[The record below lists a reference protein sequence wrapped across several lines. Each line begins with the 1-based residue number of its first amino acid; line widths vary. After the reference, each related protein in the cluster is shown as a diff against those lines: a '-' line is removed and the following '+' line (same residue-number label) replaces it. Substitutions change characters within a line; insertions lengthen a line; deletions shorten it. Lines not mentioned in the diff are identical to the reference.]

1 MDSLTSSVLKYF
13 QSSKENDALSLILYN
28 QISIII
34 VGGGGGGGGGY
45 ECNTLLSLN
54 EFLPFKPCWW
64 AKSIIRLGRTG
75 FKMSIAT

>member
-28 QISIII
+28 QISIVI
-34 VGGGGGGGGGY
+34 VGGGGY
-45 ECNTLLSLN
+45 ECYTLLSLN

>member
-34 VGGGGGGGGGY
+34 VGGGGVRV
-45 ECNTLLSLN
+45 LHIVVLKWVSS
-54 EFLPFKPCWW
+54 F
-64 AKSIIRLGRTG
+64 
-75 FKMSIAT
+75 

>member
-34 VGGGGGGGGGY
+34 VGGGVRV
-45 ECNTLLSLN
+45 LHIVVLKWVSS
-54 EFLPFKPCWW
+54 F
-64 AKSIIRLGRTG
+64 
-75 FKMSIAT
+75 

>member
-34 VGGGGGGGGGY
+34 VGGGGG
-45 ECNTLLSLN
+45 TS
-54 EFLPFKPCWW
+54 
-64 AKSIIRLGRTG
+64 
-75 FKMSIAT
+75 ATHCCP

>member
-34 VGGGGGGGGGY
+34 VGGVRV
-45 ECNTLLSLN
+45 LHIVVLKWVSS
-54 EFLPFKPCWW
+54 F
-64 AKSIIRLGRTG
+64 
-75 FKMSIAT
+75 

>member
-34 VGGGGGGGGGY
+34 VGEY
-45 ECNTLLSLN
+45 ECYNKIGSYW
-54 EFLPFKPCWW
+54 F
-64 AKSIIRLGRTG
+64 
-75 FKMSIAT
+75 

>member
-28 QISIII
+28 QISIVI
-34 VGGGGGGGGGY
+34 VGGGY
-45 ECNTLLSLN
+45 ECYTLLSLN